1 MNLHPGPEKNRV
13 LEVERAEVVPI
24 RRAFHD
30 NEDWYEDRG
39 EHSQDLLCVHDL
51 AGLFLSV
58 NPAPARL
65 LGYSA
70 EELLQIPLRE
80 LIAPEFRAQFDVYLK
95 QIAAVGRADGFLAVM
110 TRTGERRIW
119 EYRTTL
125 RTDGV
130 AVPVVRGMAHDVTE
144 QKRAEKLLRQANEGL
159 LCRVRENERTI
170 RELKLFRTLVD
181 RSNDSLQ
188 VIDPKTLCFLDAN
201 EKACT
206 QLGYSREEFLSLGV
220 CDIDPA
226 ITEAATA
233 RVSEELKTKGFV
245 TMESIHRRKDGSTFP
260 VEVGLTRVQLER
272 GYIVAVA
279 RDLTEQRQAEWRL
292 QDTRGW

>member
-1 MNLHPGPEKNRV
+1 MHLHPGPEKNRV

-30 NEDWYEDRG
+30 NEDWYQDLV

-119 EYRTTL
+119 EYRNTL